1 MEMEKV
7 NLPDDNGQDS
17 AVELDVAV
25 ERVWS
30 EGFCMDRLPD
40 IKAPYPEE
48 DVLRATAWVLDV
60 FEDFIVYEADAPD
73 EARLMEFDHV
83 ISDEDVRTGFIFPSS
98 KDAIRVNMPVGTQMR
113 HWVRADLFAKL
124 YISII
129 LDDSIPPDE
138 KINTIIRYDDHH
150 GLLHARFLRSWK
162 ERGEI

>member
-1 MEMEKV
+1 MKMEKV

-17 AVELDVAV
+17 AVELEVAV

-30 EGFCMDRLPD
+30 EGFCMDRPPD
-40 IKAPYPEE
+40 KKAGYAEE
-48 DVLRATAWVLDV
+48 DVLRATAWVLEV
-60 FEDFIVYEADAPD
+60 FGKFIVYEQDAPD
-73 EARLMEFDHV
+73 EARLMELDHV
-83 ISDEDVRTGFIFPSS
+83 ITEEDVEKGVFMLSS
-98 KDAIRVNMPVGTQMR
+98 QDAIRINMPVGTQFR
-113 HWVRADLFAKL
+113 DWIRADLFAKL

-150 GLLHARFLRSWK
+150 GLLHARFLRRWK